1 MQYERNRRNF
11 NQQAAGSGLNTG
23 TASQA
28 VLAQNSTWQRDYGNL
43 RTAEADALAKA
54 DQQMAV
60 LETQYKSAVA
70 QAIAENDYNR
80 AKALMDEYGNQESRD
95 ATMAKILAGYG
106 DFSGYAKLYGDDVAN
121 NMAQYWISQN
131 PKLAYDMGRISA
143 EDYARLTGKSSGG
156 SGGSGSSGGLFG
168 NGSELAKALLGGT
181 GGNSG
186 KTSSAANN
194 TGVGGVASG
203 SNGVLGAI
211 RDAMN
216 GGSRDAA
223 QSILADAISNG
234 MQFSDS
240 QLATIAGMIG
250 TNGNI
255 SGSSGGLVNRP
266 NLIRER

>member
-28 VLAQNSTWQRDYGNL
+28 ALAQNSTWQRDYGNL

-54 DQQMAV
+54 DQQMAA

-121 NMAQYWISQN
+121 NMTQYWIYSN
-131 PKLAYDMGRISA
+131 PQLAYSMGKISA
-143 EDYARLTGKSSGG
+143 EEYARLTGRGTGG
-156 SGGSGSSGGLFG
+156 SGGSGGASGSGSSSSSGSAKTGDKLSS
-168 NGSELAKALLGGT
+168 SELADR
-181 GGNSG
+181 
-186 KTSSAANN
+186 
-194 TGVGGVASG
+194 VSG
-203 SNGVLGAI
+203 SGYLSKI
-211 RDAMN
+211 RDAVN
-216 GGSRDAA
+216 GGNYNAA
-223 QSILADAISNG
+223 GDYLSEMYANSNKYT
-234 MQFSDS
+234 DD
-240 QLATIAGMIG
+240 QLATAASMIQK
-250 TNGNI
+250 NGNI
-255 SGSSGGLVNRP
+255 AGGGGVFRNTP
-266 NLIRER
+266 NLDRMW

>member
-1 MQYERNRRNF
+1 M
-11 NQQAAGSGLNTG
+11 AA
-23 TASQA
+23 
-28 VLAQNSTWQRDYGNL
+28 
-43 RTAEADALAKA
+43 
-54 DQQMAV
+54 

-80 AKALMDEYGNQESRD
+80 AKALMDEYGNQENRD
-95 ATMAKILAGYG
+95 ATTAKILAGYG

-168 NGSELAKALLGGT
+168 GGSELAKALL
-181 GGNSG
+181 SG
-186 KTSSAANN
+186 KTGGKTLSEAFTDDKASNDTPEGKAQAIIAKGTNN
-194 TGVGGVASG
+194 
-203 SNGVLGAI
+203 VLGAL
-211 RDAMN
+211 RDAVN
-216 GGSRDAA
+216 GGLRSKA

>member
-28 VLAQNSTWQRDYGNL
+28 ALAQNSTWQRDYGNL
-43 RTAEADALAKA
+43 RTAEADALSAA
-54 DQQMAV
+54 DRQMAE

-80 AKALMDEYGNQESRD
+80 AKALMDEYGNQETRD

-121 NMAQYWISQN
+121 NMAQYWIYSN
-131 PKLAYDMGRISA
+131 PQLAYSMGKIS
-143 EDYARLTGKSSGG
+143 EDEYRRLTGKSSG
-156 SGGSGSSGGLFG
+156 SGGSGGTS
-168 NGSELAKALLGGT
+168 GT
-181 GGNSG
+181 GGEKQG
-186 KTSSAANN
+186 AANS
-194 TGVGGVASG
+194 TGTGGGSSS
-203 SNGVLGAI
+203 SNGILGAI

-234 MQFSDS
+234 TKFSDS

-255 SGSSGGLVNRP
+255 SGGVGGFVNRP
-266 NLIRER
+266 NLIARF

>member
-28 VLAQNSTWQRDYGNL
+28 ALAQNSTWQRDYGNL
-43 RTAEADALAKA
+43 RTAEADALTEA
-54 DQQMAV
+54 DRQMAA

-80 AKALMDEYGNQESRD
+80 AKALMDEYGNQENRD

-106 DFSGYAKLYGDDVAN
+106 DFSGYAKLYGDDAAN

-156 SGGSGSSGGLFG
+156 SGGSGSPGGLFG
-168 NGSELAKALLGGT
+168 NGSELAKALLGGNT
-181 GGNSG
+181 GGTTG
-186 KTSSAANN
+186 TSA
-194 TGVGGVASG
+194 
-203 SNGVLGAI
+203 
-211 RDAMN
+211 
-216 GGSRDAA
+216 GGSRSETVNAEQYKGLRRTLMQGDDAA
-223 QSILADAISNG
+223 AKSALDFITRNASKFTDQELSDLANYYMG
-234 MQFSDS
+234 
-240 QLATIAGMIG
+240 
-250 TNGNI
+250 
-255 SGSSGGLVNRP
+255 R
-266 NLIRER
+266 